1 MKISYI
7 SSLVSVIL
15 GTGFAMADTKSAPT
29 PEVVGFKPTLHL
41 TSDKLVEG
49 ILQVNE
55 TLKINTKVLEYRD
68 RDSDLEDDK
77 ARVYQWVIDGEVIG
91 KNVELKIPP
100 KALKNNLQLEV
111 VYASKTGDPKQGN
124 PIQFSNLHDVGAT
137 GGTDGLVAM
146 AEPRVS
152 DLNILIPDVLAP
164 GKYLYAIYSYE
175 GYGVSEGI
183 GKSKFLWGER
193 GTTSTMVNAGLI
205 EVGEKVPAYLIS
217 NGDIGKVL
225 EVSVQPSNIE
235 GLSGE
240 IVTTSLKSEVVGVPV
255 INDVV
260 LINHDLPYLYPG
272 AELSAVYKYYGNG
285 ALNDKSLYRWGYVG
299 DNGSMIDASQVI
311 ESGKVPA
318 YNVKQDDIGKVIQL
332 SLLPANEK
340 GVTGELVQVSLE
352 REIPDPIPSHI
363 RIELPAPPSGNVR
376 ENGDGIISE
385 ENIKRHPIVNDKL
398 TVEIYDFAG
407 EVLENDNN
415 WYKYQWMVDGQE
427 VDGENDRTYTVR
439 SSDQNKRISVMVS
452 PKKGNSGKNIY

>member
-1 MKISYI
+1 
-7 SSLVSVIL
+7 
-15 GTGFAMADTKSAPT
+15 
-29 PEVVGFKPTLHL
+29 
-41 TSDKLVEG
+41 
-49 ILQVNE
+49 
-55 TLKINTKVLEYRD
+55 
-68 RDSDLEDDK
+68 
-77 ARVYQWVIDGEVIG
+77 
-91 KNVELKIPP
+91 
-100 KALKNNLQLEV
+100 
-111 VYASKTGDPKQGN
+111 
-124 PIQFSNLHDVGAT
+124 
-137 GGTDGLVAM
+137 
-146 AEPRVS
+146 
-152 DLNILIPDVLAP
+152 
-164 GKYLYAIYSYE
+164 
-175 GYGVSEGI
+175 
-183 GKSKFLWGER
+183 
-193 GTTSTMVNAGLI
+193 MVNAGLI